1 MLMAYVPVLSG
12 DPNARFRAGKD
23 LLFLLGQIVRPH
35 TLVSPSAKQLQ
46 NTGCMKLEEGRNL

>member
-1 MLMAYVPVLSG
+1 MAYVPVLSG

-35 TLVSPSAKQLQ
+35 TLVTPSAKQLQ
-46 NTGCMKLEEGRNL
+46 NTGCMKLEEGQNL